1 MQTLESPTGQADVAI
16 ALGGANMSKQAGG
29 GLCEIDGSPSV
40 PMIRAIIL
48 RISQTKSGGYVFTR
62 SKLWDAARAEVR
74 SRLGLD
80 KFARVPEAVDK
91 VIGEEAARAASSW
104 ADDARKRGFTERRV
118 GAEKTGIASNA
129 GVKSVVTSYLV
140 RWQRDHTLREQATLA
155 RQELMAVRRELT
167 FHEAGKDKSGKP
179 YVKSDELIAKRGEGL
194 TKREARWAGM
204 LSEVEERI
212 ANAVA
217 LVG

>member
-1 MQTLESPTGQADVAI
+1 MQTPGKTTGQAEVAL

-62 SKLWDAARAEVR
+62 SKLWDAARAECR

-80 KFARVPEAVDK
+80 KFARVPEAMDAI
-91 VIGEEAARAASSW
+91 IGEEAARAASSW
-104 ADDARKRGFTERRV
+104 AADAEKRGFTPRRV
-118 GAEKTGIASNA
+118 GAEKTGIASSA
-129 GVKSVVTSYLV
+129 GVKNVVTSYLV

-155 RQELMAVRRELT
+155 RQELMAVRREIT
-167 FHEAGKDKSGKP
+167 FHEAGKDKAGKP
-179 YVKSDELIAKRGEGL
+179 YVKSDQLITKRGDSL
-194 TKREARWAGM
+194 AKREARWQGT
-204 LSEVEERI
+204 LHEIEEWI

-217 LVG
+217 QVG